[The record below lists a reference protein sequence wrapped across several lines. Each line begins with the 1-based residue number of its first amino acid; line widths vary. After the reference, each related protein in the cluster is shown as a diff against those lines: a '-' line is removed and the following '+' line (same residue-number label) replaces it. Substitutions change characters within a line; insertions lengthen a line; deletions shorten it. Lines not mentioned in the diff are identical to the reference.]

1 MKKMSIAVLILT
13 LLVGAAFWY
22 WRQSTAA
29 GKVNYL
35 TEAVAR
41 GAVTRQ
47 VVATGKMDAVDL
59 VSVGAQ
65 VSGQIEKLHVELGQ
79 QVKKGDLVAEIDS
92 VSQLNQYNT
101 DKAALASHQA

>member
-41 GAVTRQ
+41 ACKETAPEELRDQ
-47 VVATGKMDAVDL
+47 VISTLRA
-59 VSVGAQ
+59 AQ
-65 VSGQIEKLHVELGQ
+65 
-79 QVKKGDLVAEIDS
+79 
-92 VSQLNQYNT
+92 
-101 DKAALASHQA
+101 AAHH